1 MSLRIALPRLRH
13 LPQRLIHTSRPVFKD
28 DAPTAS
34 STPEGLGFTPHTDRV
49 RELPDLKINVG
60 SSARKHVI
68 DNFVPKARR
77 TAANPNTDADFFSDS
92 PAPQRQSR
100 SPRQAGTP
108 RRPRAT
114 DAVAAEAVSA
124 TGTDRALPP
133 DVTRR
138 AHGDRGDKRGAGAGS
153 RAPGRERK
161 PKRDNAKD
169 SAPRRA
175 GLPRSHLVYA
185 EADQSKEGLFGKKG
199 LLGATAHGYLP
210 YSKAKHPIPY
220 NTSQTITPLPS
231 TPLPILSPHPA
242 KAAAQS
248 VHVADW
254 IAALSPTIGQSGK
267 EELSEVTRRVLGVKK

>member
-1 MSLRIALPRLRH
+1 MSLRIALPRLKH
-13 LPQRLIHTSRPVFKD
+13 LPQRLIHTSRPVFED
-28 DAPTAS
+28 DAPTAP
-34 STPEGLGFTPHTDRV
+34 STPEGLGLTPHTDRK
-49 RELPDLKINVG
+49 RELPDLKVKVG

-68 DNFVPKARR
+68 DNFVPKASR
-77 TAANPNTDADFFSDS
+77 TAANPNTDADFFPDS

-100 SPRQAGTP
+100 PPRQAGTP
-108 RRPRAT
+108 GRVRAT
-114 DAVAAEAVSA
+114 DAVAAEAFSA

-133 DVTRR
+133 DVARR
-138 AHGDRGDKRGAGAGS
+138 TGHRGNKRGAGAGS
-153 RAPGRERK
+153 RDSVRERK
-161 PKRDNAKD
+161 SKGDNAKD
-169 SAPRRA
+169 SAPKRA

-185 EADQSKEGLFGKKG
+185 EADQSKDGLFGKKG
-199 LLGATAHGYLP
+199 LLGATSHGSLP

-220 NTSQTITPLPS
+220 NTSQIITPLPS
-231 TPLPILSPHPA
+231 TPLPILLPHPA